1 MEQRPETLNDYQQR
15 IIKVLVYIDQH
26 KSDPLTV
33 EDLASIACFSPFHFH
48 RLFHAFVGES
58 LYAYIKR
65 LRLEQAALQL
75 RNSDLPVT
83 DIAFNAGFDT
93 PGAFAKAFRDRFG
106 ISPTGFRTRNLI
118 TSSEGIHSDNGQT
131 LSQTMEEIM
140 KPGIRQLED
149 QTVMFVRRM
158 GSYDKAAE
166 EAWRVLMKHTFWRMF
181 TDRSIKFIGISH
193 DNPSITEDSRLRY
206 DACITV
212 KGSPKPK
219 GEVGV
224 EVLKGGKYAV
234 FLHQGSYEKFGETYD
249 LIFSEWLPRSGYRLR
264 ETACYELYL
273 NKNPMRTKPEN
284 LRTEIYVP
292 IE

>member
-1 MEQRPETLNDYQQR
+1 MEQRPETVNDYQQR
-15 IIKVLVYIDQH
+15 IISVLVYIDQH
-26 KSDPLTV
+26 KSDSLSL

-58 LYAYIKR
+58 LHAYIKR

-75 RNSDLPVT
+75 KNSDQSVT

-93 PGAFAKAFRDRFG
+93 PGAFAKAFRERFG
-106 ISPTGFRTRNLI
+106 ITPTGFRTKNL
-118 TSSEGIHSDNGQT
+118 SASNGQMMT
-131 LSQTMEEIM
+131 QSEEEFM
-140 KPGIRQLED
+140 KPEVRQLAD

-158 GSYDKAAE
+158 GNYEKATA
-166 EAWRVLMKHTFWRMF
+166 EAWQTLCGTLPEMVR
-181 TDRSIKFIGISH
+181 DRSVRFIGISH

-224 EVLKGGKYAV
+224 QVLKGGKYAV
-234 FLHQGSYEKFGETYD
+234 FLHQGSYEKFNETYD

-264 ETACYELYL
+264 ETPCFELYL
-273 NKNPMRTKPEN
+273 NDPDRTKPED

>member
-15 IIKVLVYIDQH
+15 IIRVLVYIDQH
-26 KSDPLTV
+26 KSDSLTV
-33 EDLASIACFSPFHFH
+33 ETLASIACFSPFHFH

-58 LYAYIKR
+58 LYAYTKR

-83 DIAFNAGFDT
+83 DIAFNSGFDS
-93 PGAFAKAFRDRFG
+93 PAAFARAFRERFG
-106 ISPTGFRTRNLI
+106 ISPTGFRTKNLI
-118 TSSEGIHSDNGQT
+118 ASSGQILT
-131 LSQTMEEIM
+131 QTMEEVM
-140 KPGIRQLED
+140 EPEIRQLKD
-149 QTVMFVRRM
+149 QPVLFVRRM
-158 GSYDKAAE
+158 GSYNKVSE
-166 EAWRVLMKHTFWRMF
+166 EAWKVLMKHTFWRMI
-181 TDRSIKFIGISH
+181 TDRSTMFIGISH
-193 DNPSITEDSRLRY
+193 DDPSVTEDSRLRY

-212 KGSPKPK
+212 KGNPKPK

-224 EVLKGGKYAV
+224 QVLKGGKYAV
-234 FLHQGSYEKFGETYD
+234 FLHLGPYEKFGESYD

-264 ETACYELYL
+264 ETPCFELYL
-273 NKNPMRTKPEN
+273 NKNPKRTKPEN